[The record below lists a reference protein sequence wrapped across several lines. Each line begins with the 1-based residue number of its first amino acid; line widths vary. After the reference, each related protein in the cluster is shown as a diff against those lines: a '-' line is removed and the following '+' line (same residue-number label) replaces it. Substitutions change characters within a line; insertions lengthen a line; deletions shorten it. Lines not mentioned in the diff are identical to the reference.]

1 VIDAAAVLRISGLSV
16 RFGGDVVVDAVDLDV
31 GQGEAV
37 GLIGRSGSGK
47 TMTALAAL
55 GLLPAG
61 AETSGQV
68 ELCGR
73 SMLGCGVRALRRS
86 WGKHVAY
93 VGQDALTALNPLVT
107 VARQLRIPLRRHQ
120 GLSGRALTAA
130 AADAVE
136 QVGLPAGA
144 LAAYPAQLSGGQ
156 RQRVA
161 IAMATACR
169 PALLIAD
176 EPTTSLDVITQAGVL
191 DLLGGLPKQG
201 VALLLISH
209 DLAAVAQVCTRLFV
223 LRDGKAVGHGSTH
236 EVLWM
241 EEAQ

>member
-31 GQGEAV
+31 GRGEAV

-61 AETSGQV
+61 AEARGQV

-73 SMLGCGVRALRRS
+73 PVLGCGVRALRRS
-86 WGKHVAY
+86 WGTSVAY
-93 VGQDALTALNPLVT
+93 VGQNALTALNPLVT
-107 VARQLRIPLRRHQ
+107 VGRQLRIPLRRHQ
-120 GLSGRALTAA
+120 GLCGRALTTAA
-130 AADAVE
+130 VDAVE
-136 QVGLPAGA
+136 QVGLSAGA

-156 RQRVA
+156 RQRVV

-191 DLLGGLPKQG
+191 DLLGGLPERG

-223 LRDGKAVGHGSTH
+223 LRNGKAVDHGPAH
-236 EVLWM
+236 QVLWKD
-241 EEAQ
+241 EAP

>member
-1 VIDAAAVLRISGLSV
+1 M
-16 RFGGDVVVDAVDLDV
+16 RFGGDVVIGAVNLDV
-31 GQGEAV
+31 KRGEAV
-37 GLIGRSGSGK
+37 GLIGRSGTGK

-61 AETSGQV
+61 AEAHGQV
-68 ELCGR
+68 ELCGH
-73 SMLGCGVRALRRS
+73 SMLDCGARALRRS
-86 WGKHVAY
+86 WGKDIAY

-107 VARQLRIPLRRHQ
+107 VGRQLRIPLRRHQ

-130 AADAVE
+130 AADAME
-136 QVGLPAGA
+136 QVGVRAGA

-176 EPTTSLDVITQAGVL
+176 EPTTSLDVITQASVL
-191 DLLGGLPKQG
+191 DVLGGLSRHG

-223 LRDGKAVGHGSTH
+223 LRNGRTVDHGPMH
-236 EVLWM
+236 KVLWKDVR
-241 EEAQ
+241 